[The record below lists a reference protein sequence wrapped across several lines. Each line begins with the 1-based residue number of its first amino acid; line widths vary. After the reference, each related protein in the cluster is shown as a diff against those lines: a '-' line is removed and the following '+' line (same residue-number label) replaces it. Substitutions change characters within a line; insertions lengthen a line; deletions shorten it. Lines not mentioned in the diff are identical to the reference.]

1 MRLLFAITSRNC
13 VVVPRS
19 FPRRLYIIYNLLA
32 HSTSPPFHII
42 NNVFMLWPFLK
53 QSIAEREI
61 FTTSAKLSDIRVY
74 ELYWRLPR
82 SRHWRLKTVT
92 YYTAVIVTAISRH
105 NLCER
110 LQNYRIGASLLQIK
124 VISYSMWVW
133 SWCYCLLV
141 SCWKLSLPAITT
153 DGLAVGRTAVVVGR
167 YKEACRSHSST
178 WNYSVYQPV
187 SSSERQVEGLP
198 HVGRWGMLSYTI
210 LITWSSSQRKS

>member
-1 MRLLFAITSRNC
+1 MRLLFAITSRNY

-105 NLCER
+105 ILCER

-133 SWCYCLLV
+133 SWCYCLLMFPV
-141 SCWKLSLPAITT
+141 ENC
-153 DGLAVGRTAVVVGR
+153 R
-167 YKEACRSHSST
+167 Y
-178 WNYSVYQPV
+178 Q
-187 SSSERQVEGLP
+187 Q
-198 HVGRWGMLSYTI
+198 
-210 LITWSSSQRKS
+210 